1 MPRFLIDSGFFLR
14 IYSEENRI
22 SSEVICISSEEI
34 GITSEDIPFSSEE
47 MSLFVQ
53 QKITQMNPKKPSGL
67 NNNQTIT

>member
-1 MPRFLIDSGFFLR
+1 MMVDECVPRFLIESGFFLR
-14 IYSEENRI
+14 IYSEENCI

-53 QKITQMNPKKPSGL
+53 P
-67 NNNQTIT
+67 NNNQSITKT

>member
-1 MPRFLIDSGFFLR
+1 VPRFLIESGFFIR
-14 IYSEENRI
+14 IYSEENHI

-53 QKITQMNPKKPSGL
+53 QKNNPKNPVG
-67 NNNQTIT
+67 